1 MYEGVVRHMRR
12 KFILKDKQQRTD
24 DMLVIFLRQATMSYK
39 KIKYVGFTVVE
50 LLIVISIIALLTGIM
65 LPVLTKVRKQAR
77 TILSM
82 SNQQQIINAAT
93 LFSADNDERYP
104 ESVATIGSGANWHW
118 QDPRMVT
125 GYLKR
130 TTGTHR
136 AISEYLGSYL
146 NNADAIVCPLAP
158 FKYKYLAQAWEA
170 GDNWDNSDTPPNPDP
185 FLGSYCF
192 YWSYVGYLGD
202 GKSPFRGPRTPAAS
216 GRSESKLLIS
226 CYLGL
231 NHWRSPGAIG
241 SCEKL
246 PASTIIPETFVA
258 SSYWAVDVTG
268 EQTIPKIKLNAGYT
282 DGHVETYLSSETVP
296 MEVSITPD
304 GYTPYPDTVGPG
316 IFFLPANAV
325 R

>member
-1 MYEGVVRHMRR
+1 MCRE
-12 KFILKDKQQRTD
+12 FILNDKQQRMHD
-24 DMLVIFLRQATMSYK
+24 VWGIFVQQNLIHGRKTGYR
-39 KIKYVGFTVVE
+39 GFTVIE
-50 LLIVISIIALLTGIM
+50 LLVVISIISLLMGIM
-65 LPVLTKVRKQAR
+65 LPVLIKVRKQAR

-82 SNQQQIINAAT
+82 SNQQQIISATT

-104 ESVATIGSGANWHW
+104 ESVATIGSGGNWHW

-130 TTGTHR
+130 TPGTHR
-136 AISEYLGSYL
+136 AISEYLNSYIS
-146 NNADAIVCPLAP
+146 NANAIVCPLAP
-158 FKYKYLAQAWEA
+158 FKYKYLEQAWEA
-170 GDNWDNSDTPPNPDP
+170 GDDWDNSDTPPKPDP

-192 YWSYVGYLGD
+192 YWNYVGYIGT
-202 GKSPFRGPRTPAAS
+202 GKSPFRGPRSPAAS
-216 GRSESKLLIS
+216 SRSESKLLMS
-226 CYLGL
+226 CYFGL
-231 NHWRSPGAIG
+231 NHWRSPDAAG

-258 SSYWAVDVTG
+258 SSYWAVDVTD
-268 EQTIPKIKLNAGYT
+268 EQIIPKIKLNAGYT

-304 GYTPYPDTVGPG
+304 GSTPYPDTVGPG
-316 IFFLPANAV
+316 IFFIPANAV